1 MVKQA
6 HEDLGRRLSAL
17 RADFAALGT
26 RAADA
31 ASALAAK
38 LPPPPALLDELSAAR
53 DAFTELRDAMLE
65 HAGTLALVLNGE
77 QLGTLR
83 DLEPVLAAIGAAEER
98 QIQQQAWEK
107 AREIALTALDHVMTL
122 IHREE
127 KSFAPLA
134 ECQVRARELHGVLS
148 ASTPEDLEHET
159 VMLSGKLRPFTELM
173 ALVDGWNAL
182 DDDRCAFLQDAITQ
196 SFGRPLALAAL
207 RGKLGRERELPA
219 TEARGRGR
227 GAMEPA
233 YPPTMYGAPV
243 YPAGAYPA
251 YAAPAADAGAAST
264 GAPATPAPAGG
275 GPAYPVGPSG
285 YPVGA
290 PAYAAG
296 APGGGGG
303 AAPPAAGGGPM
314 MPGGGVVYGG
324 GGPGVVVTG
333 GGGGGAP
340 GGGGVV
346 MGGGG
351 GVGGGGPVMAGAG
364 GSLVV
369 EIRLSGDKIAVETPA
384 ARKEREELL
393 ERLAQESAQW
403 WIAARNGWKAMG
415 ERGASFADA
424 ARDYLKRFPTMLSVP
439 LQKSAEAEGGRV
451 AEGYALLLAH
461 IEKMEEG
468 FVREALTRL
477 NPQFTTRQKDQ
488 SFPLGQEL
496 YLYVVAE
503 GRLYKTYPDFVKDV
517 VVHALPESSPWVQ
530 GGLLESD
537 DETRRFTRPET
548 LGSTSEQT
556 HTVTGWKQRLDP
568 HVFTVAAG
576 PLTTRFFTLRVAGD
590 TLADPPDVEIKLKEN
605 DSPSDHAWLITLPMP
620 GKVQPLAPKKHRT
633 GGTTLSGLGREFS
646 GLWIGL
652 FNADPSN
659 ERSYELA
666 VTLRRKPPAEAP
678 KQTIKAPAESPVAGK
693 FFGKR
698 R

>member
-31 ASALAAK
+31 ASALAAR

-65 HAGTLALVLNGE
+65 HAGSLALVLNGE
-77 QLGTLR
+77 HLGSLR
-83 DLEPVLAAIGAAEER
+83 DLEPVLAAIGSAEER
-98 QIQQQAWEK
+98 QVQQQAWEK
-107 AREIALTALDHVMTL
+107 AREIALSALDHVMTL

-134 ECQVRARELHGVLS
+134 ECQVRARELHGALS
-148 ASTPEDLEHET
+148 AATPDDLEHET

-173 ALVDGWNAL
+173 ALVDGWNVL

-196 SFGRPLALAAL
+196 AFGRALALAAL
-207 RGKLGRERELPA
+207 RGKLGREGELPA
-219 TEARGRGR
+219 PSPEPRGRGR
-227 GAMEPA
+227 AAAEPA
-233 YPPTMYGAPV
+233 YPPTMYGTPV

-251 YAAPAADAGAAST
+251 PAYAAPAAADAGAGAPST

-275 GPAYPVGPSG
+275 GPAYPVGPPG
-285 YPVGA
+285 YPVGT

-296 APGGGGG
+296 GG
-303 AAPPAAGGGPM
+303 AGAAA
-314 MPGGGVVYGG
+314 PGGGVVLGG

-333 GGGGGAP
+333 GAGGGAP
-340 GGGGVV
+340 AGGGVV

-351 GVGGGGPVMAGAG
+351 GMGGGGPVMAGAG

-393 ERLAQESAQW
+393 ERLAQETAQW
-403 WIAARNGWKAMG
+403 WITARNGWKSMS

-468 FVREALTRL
+468 FVSEALTRL

-488 SFPLGQEL
+488 AFPLGQEL

-517 VVHALPESSPWVQ
+517 VVHALPESGPWVQ

-556 HTVTGWKQRLDP
+556 HAVTGWKERLEP
-568 HVFTVAAG
+568 HVFTVTAG
-576 PLTTRFFTLRVAGD
+576 PLTTRFFTLRAAGD

-605 DSPSDHAWLITLPMP
+605 DTPSDHAWLIPLPMP

-633 GGTTLSGLGREFS
+633 GGTTLPGLGKEFS

-659 ERSYELA
+659 ERSYELS
-666 VTLRRKPPAEAP
+666 VILRRKPPAEAP
-678 KQTIKAPAESPVAGK
+678 RAAIKPPAESPVAGR
-693 FFGKR
+693 FFGR
-698 R
+698 RK

>member
-17 RADFAALGT
+17 RADFTALGT

-31 ASALAAK
+31 ASALAAR

-53 DAFTELRDAMLE
+53 DAFTELRDAVLE
-65 HAGTLALVLNGE
+65 HAGSLALVLNGE
-77 QLGTLR
+77 HLGSLR

-98 QIQQQAWEK
+98 QVQQQAWEK
-107 AREIALTALDHVMTL
+107 AREIALSALDHVMTL

-134 ECQVRARELHGVLS
+134 ECQVRARELHGALS
-148 ASTPEDLEHET
+148 AATPDDLEHET

-173 ALVDGWNAL
+173 ALVDGWNVL

-196 SFGRPLALAAL
+196 ALGRALALAAL
-207 RGKLGRERELPA
+207 RGKLGREGELPA
-219 TEARGRGR
+219 PAPEPRGRGR
-227 GAMEPA
+227 AAAEPA

-251 YAAPAADAGAAST
+251 PAYAAPAAADAGAGAPST
-264 GAPATPAPAGG
+264 GAPAAPAPAGG
-275 GPAYPVGPSG
+275 GPAYPVGPPG
-285 YPVGA
+285 YPVGT

-296 APGGGGG
+296 GG
-303 AAPPAAGGGPM
+303 AGAVAPA
-314 MPGGGVVYGG
+314 GGVVLGG

-333 GGGGGAP
+333 GAGAGAP
-340 GGGGVV
+340 AGGGGVMGGGV

-351 GVGGGGPVMAGAG
+351 MGGGGPVMAGAG

-393 ERLAQESAQW
+393 ERLAQETAQW
-403 WIAARNGWKAMG
+403 WIAARNGWKSMS

-439 LQKSAEAEGGRV
+439 MQKSAEAEGGRV

-488 SFPLGQEL
+488 AFPLGQEL

-517 VVHALPESSPWVQ
+517 VVHALPESGPWVQ

-537 DETRRFTRPET
+537 DETRRFTRPEARPCCA
-548 LGSTSEQT
+548 LVPGPTS
-556 HTVTGWKQRLDP
+556 WSS
-568 HVFTVAAG
+568 A
-576 PLTTRFFTLRVAGD
+576 
-590 TLADPPDVEIKLKEN
+590 
-605 DSPSDHAWLITLPMP
+605 SPS
-620 GKVQPLAPKKHRT
+620 
-633 GGTTLSGLGREFS
+633 
-646 GLWIGL
+646 
-652 FNADPSN
+652 
-659 ERSYELA
+659 
-666 VTLRRKPPAEAP
+666 
-678 KQTIKAPAESPVAGK
+678 
-693 FFGKR
+693 
-698 R
+698 